1 MIASIVT
8 FVLYIVVL
16 IAIGVITY
24 VKAKSYSDY
33 TLAGRSN
40 NKWVAAISA
49 ESSDMSGW
57 LLMGLPGAAY
67 AGGFSSIW
75 IMIGLIFGTMFNWIF
90 VANRL
95 RVATEVYNVFSITEY
110 FEKRV
115 NDKTGSVALVSGLAI
130 IVFMIINASAEI
142 IGSGKLLNAT
152 FGMDYS
158 TGIVVGLVIVVLY
171 TFLGGY
177 MAVS

>member
-1 MIASIVT
+1 
-8 FVLYIVVL
+8 
-16 IAIGVITY
+16 
-24 VKAKSYSDY
+24 
-33 TLAGRSN
+33 
-40 NKWVAAISA
+40 
-49 ESSDMSGW
+49 
-57 LLMGLPGAAY
+57 LPGAAF

-75 IMIGLIFGTMFNWIF
+75 IMIGLIFGTMINWMY

-95 RVATEVYNVFSITEY
+95 RIATEVYNVYSITEY

-115 NDKTGSVALVSGLAI
+115 NDKSGSVALVSGIAI

-152 FGMDYS
+152 FGLDYS
-158 TGIVVGLVIVVLY
+158 TGIVIGLVIVVLY

-177 MAVS
+177 MAVSWSNLFQGSIMFIALLFVPLAVLVEIGGYQPVVESL

>member
-1 MIASIVT
+1 
-8 FVLYIVVL
+8 
-16 IAIGVITY
+16 
-24 VKAKSYSDY
+24 
-33 TLAGRSN
+33 
-40 NKWVAAISA
+40 
-49 ESSDMSGW
+49 
-57 LLMGLPGAAY
+57 
-67 AGGFSSIW
+67 
-75 IMIGLIFGTMFNWIF
+75 MFNWIF

-142 IGSGKLLNAT
+142 IGSGKLLNVT

-171 TFLGGY
+171 TFLPY
-177 MAVS
+177 TYPYKL